1 MSNDHRSPCLPVCKS
16 CDESPDSSSRYMELC
31 SSGDLPD
38 ALSNRG
44 FCKPPDSLA
53 SFGMSVYQG
62 YGGLYIGSLRSKL
75 GLLYIKLGLL
85 YI

>member
-1 MSNDHRSPCLPVCKS
+1 MCC

-31 SSGDLPD
+31 SSGVLPD

-53 SFGMSVYQG
+53 SFGMSVY
-62 YGGLYIGSLRSKL
+62 LLMSAFESRKLRAVPSCLEISLIVD
-75 GLLYIKLGLL
+75 GDG
-85 YI
+85 